1 MSPIPGVTVFGIFH
15 VALGLPD
22 RHLVAPSVG
31 AELVALMSILPF
43 FVILVRASV
52 GVVGDD
58 KDPAMLCRRRAVG
71 WEGKR
76 GVLEA
81 KFHSRS
87 RVRSDLTKSCRVG

>member
-1 MSPIPGVTVFGIFH
+1 MSPIPGVAVFGIFH
-15 VALGLPD
+15 VALGLLD

-31 AELVALMSILPF
+31 TELVALMSILPF

-52 GVVGDD
+52 GVIRDD
-58 KDPAMLCRRRAVG
+58 KDPAMLCRHRTVG

-81 KFHSRS
+81 KFLSHG
-87 RVRSDLTKSCRVG
+87 RVRSDLTEGSRVG